1 MANVLDTSYK
11 LQRTIF
17 KKKKNI
23 KAKRKKA
30 KQVQWRKFFNVLI
43 YADDE
48 MMENRNKK
56 FVFFQ
61 IVVGVL
67 K

>member
-30 KQVQWRKFFNVLI
+30 KKVQWRNFFNVLI